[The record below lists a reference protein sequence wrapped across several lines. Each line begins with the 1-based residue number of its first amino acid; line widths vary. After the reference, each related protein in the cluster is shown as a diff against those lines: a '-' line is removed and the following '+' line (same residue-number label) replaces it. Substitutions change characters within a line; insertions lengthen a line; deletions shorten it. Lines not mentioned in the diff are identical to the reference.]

1 MLVRVADESDERVRS
16 FLASSES
23 TDGSSGGRLLDA
35 ASLADALES
44 ALSEARAAWP
54 SLNLADEVFLAYLG
68 ERVASTDLATVRVA
82 DLYLACACV
91 VGARG
96 AAEAFEAEIVPAVS
110 KAVARID
117 SDPTFVDDVS
127 ARVRVKLLMGDPPR
141 VASYLGRG
149 PLRSFAQVVALRE
162 AQTIKRKVVVEQPY
176 DRESLLDIPLG
187 DDDPEF
193 AEVKRQLRGPFR
205 RAVCS
210 ALGELDARD
219 RTLLR
224 LYLVDGVGSE
234 TIGRMYGVH
243 RATIARWISAA
254 RDAVYRGTRRRLS
267 KELELSPASV
277 DSLMGKLAT
286 QLDITLSSFLD
297 EAPHE

>member
-1 MLVRVADESDERVRS
+1 MLARVPDEPDARVRS
-16 FLASSES
+16 FLARSES
-23 TDGSSGGRLLDA
+23 ASEGSADGEL
-35 ASLADALES
+35 ASALES
-44 ALSEARAAWP
+44 AFSEARAAWP
-54 SLNLADEVFLAYLG
+54 SLEVADEEFVAYLG
-68 ERVASTDLATVRVA
+68 ERVAPADLPSVRVP

-91 VGARG
+91 AGVTG
-96 AAEAFEAEIVPAVS
+96 AADAFEAEIMPAVP

-117 SDPTFVDDVS
+117 SDPAFVDDIT

-149 PLRSFAQVVALRE
+149 PLRSFAQVVGLRE
-162 AQTIKRKVVVEQPY
+162 AQSSKRKVVMEQPY
-176 DRESLLDIPLG
+176 DRESLLDVPLG
-187 DDDPEF
+187 DDDPEL

-205 RAVCS
+205 RAFRE

-219 RTLLR
+219 RTVLR

-243 RATIARWISAA
+243 RATIARWISDA
-254 RDAVYRGTRRRLS
+254 RDAVFRGTKRRLG
-267 KELELSPASV
+267 KELELSATSV
-277 DSLMGKLAT
+277 ASLMGKLAT

-297 EAPHE
+297 DAPHE